1 MKNKLKITW
10 FGEGIEY
17 RKLELPTATLQRWE
31 EVASDYKKEFPSIIT
46 DPFFFL
52 KLKEEN
58 CSSLEEVPCVET
70 IFLFP
75 TSKNQI
81 EIWFKKKKIAK
92 LRIQDVVSQQ
102 TLFPLFK
109 NNFKTLQLENGLH
122 IKQKTIGQIA
132 SFEISLNFDSITFED
147 IEFHFVKI
155 DGLDVLQA
163 IAVKDVFIPFKKK
176 DSCVVHQEAFLVGK

>member
-17 RKLELPTATLQRWE
+17 RKLELPVATLQRWE
-31 EVASDYKKEFPSIIT
+31 VVAGDYKKEFPAIII

-58 CSSLEEVPCVET
+58 WDSLEVVPYVET
-70 IFLFP
+70 IVLLP
-75 TSKNQI
+75 TPKNQI

-92 LRIQDVVSQQ
+92 LRIQDVLSQQ

-109 NNFKTLQLENGLH
+109 NNFKPFELEKGLH

-132 SFEISLNFDSITFED
+132 SFEILLDFDFITFED
-147 IEFHFVKI
+147 IEFQFVKI
-155 DGLDVLQA
+155 DDLDVLQGLH
-163 IAVKDVFIPFKKK
+163 IKGVIIPFKKK
-176 DSCVVHQEAFLVGK
+176 DSNVVSQDALVIG

>member
-17 RKLELPTATLQRWE
+17 RKLEIPDVTLERWE
-31 EVASDYKKEFPSIIT
+31 EVAKDYKKEFPAIIT

-58 CSSLEEVPCVET
+58 WNSLDEVPCVET
-70 IFLFP
+70 IFLLP
-75 TSKNQI
+75 TPKNQI

-109 NNFKTLQLENGLH
+109 NNFKTLALEKGLH

-132 SFEISLNFDSITFED
+132 SYETLLDFDAITFED
-147 IEFHFVKI
+147 IEFHFIKI

-163 IAVKDVFIPFKKK
+163 LDVKGISVPFKKK
-176 DSCVVHQEAFLVGK
+176 DSCVVHQEALVIR